1 MYVWQIYRIKSCKQ
15 VLFRVSIFMRKS
27 VLFAFLAFVFFYNS
41 DANAQLS
48 NIINAVSAN
57 HDSIQQDTPL
67 VVKDSLK
74 ILEMQQ
80 ALDEARINEMNLRME
95 MEQLRF
101 STVVTDSLKRA
112 QSKQRIDSLR
122 NITIATP
129 VVIEGDT
136 LYYIYARRGGVSPKE
151 RAASVTSMVL
161 SLGKQF
167 SLNPDSVYIEST
179 DITTE
184 LMYKDKVIA
193 SFTDIDGL
201 WENTT
206 RDELANERRL
216 IIVNKLYELQKEYG
230 LMQLLKRIF
239 FFVLVI
245 AIQILLIWGTVW
257 LYRRGKA
264 RIRRLKDSKLKAI
277 SIRDYEL
284 FDTQK
289 QVRILTL
296 LANLVKYILIFIQLI
311 FSIPIIFSIFPQ
323 TEDLAYK
330 IFSYI
335 WNPIKKIGISV
346 IDYIPDLFTI
356 IIIWLAIRYLVKG
369 VGYLANEIQSEKLK
383 ISGFY
388 ADWAHPTYQ
397 IVRFL
402 LYAFMIAMIYP
413 YLPGSDSGIFQGVS
427 VFVGLIVS
435 LGSSSVIGNIMA
447 GLVITYMRPFKIGDR
462 IKLNDTVGNVMEK
475 TPFVTRIKTPK
486 NEVVTIPNS
495 FIMSSHTVNY
505 SSSAR
510 DYGLI
515 IHSEVSFGF
524 EIHWKIVHDLL
535 INAALKTPGVSEEPK
550 PFVLETSLHDFYVMY
565 QINAYIK
572 DANKLA
578 QIYSDLHQNI
588 MDGANEAGIEL
599 LSPHYYAK
607 RDGSETTIPKEYTQ
621 GRKG

>member
-1 MYVWQIYRIKSCKQ
+1 
-15 VLFRVSIFMRKS
+15 MRKS
-27 VLFAFLAFVFFYNS
+27 VLFAILVFMFFYNS
-41 DANAQLS
+41 NANAQLS

-57 HDSIQQDTPL
+57 HDSIQQDTP
-67 VVKDSLK
+67 VVSKDSVK
-74 ILEMQQ
+74 IIEMQH
-80 ALDEARINEMNLRME
+80 ALEEARINEMNLRME
-95 MEQLRF
+95 MEQLRNA
-101 STVVTDSLKRA
+101 TVVTDSLKKAER
-112 QSKQRIDSLR
+112 KLRIDSLR

-136 LYYIYARRGGVSPKE
+136 LYYIYAKRGGVSPRE
-151 RAASVTSMVL
+151 RAASVASMVL

-167 SLNPDSVYIEST
+167 SLNPDSVYTEST

-193 SFTDIDGL
+193 SFTDLDGL

-206 RDELANERRL
+206 RDELASQRRL

-264 RIRRLKDSKLKAI
+264 RILRLKDSTLKAI

-296 LANLVKYILIFIQLI
+296 LANLVKYIFIFIQLI

-335 WNPIKKIGISV
+335 WNPIKKIGISI

-369 VGYLANEIQSEKLK
+369 VEYLANEIKSEKLK

-388 ADWAHPTYQ
+388 PDWAHPTYQ

-402 LYAFMIAMIYP
+402 LYAFMIAMVYP

-447 GLVITYMRPFKIGDR
+447 GMVITYMRPFKIGDR

-475 TPFVTRIKTPK
+475 TPLVTRIKTPK
-486 NEVVTIPNS
+486 NEIVTIPNS

-588 MDGANEAGIEL
+588 LDGANEAGIEL

-607 RDGSETTIPKEYTQ
+607 RDGSETTIPKEYQ
-621 GRKG
+621 EKKG

>member
-1 MYVWQIYRIKSCKQ
+1 MKKKAVYFILG
-15 VLFRVSIFMRKS
+15 LFLFCNAISAQSESSI
-27 VLFAFLAFVFFYNS
+27 N
-41 DANAQLS
+41 NE
-48 NIINAVSAN
+48 
-57 HDSIQQDTPL
+57 DSIQFATTKQS
-67 VVKDSLK
+67 DSIKMAEMALA
-74 ILEMQQ
+74 LEN
-80 ALDEARINEMNLRME
+80 ARINEMNMRLE
-95 MEQLRF
+95 MEELRTATIV
-101 STVVTDSLKRA
+101 SDSLKLA
-112 QSKQRIDSLR
+112 QRKQRIDSLR
-122 NITIATP
+122 SVTIATP
-129 VVIEGDT
+129 VVVEKDT
-136 LYYIYARRGGVSPKE
+136 LYYIYGKRGGVTPKE
-151 RAASVTSMVL
+151 RAATVANMILT
-161 SLGKQF
+161 LGKQF
-167 SLNPDSVYIEST
+167 TLNPDSVYIEST

-193 SFTDIDGL
+193 SFTDLDGL

-206 RDELANERRL
+206 RDQLAENRRL
-216 IIVNKLYELQKEYG
+216 IIINKLHELQREYG
-230 LMQLLKRIF
+230 LMQVLKRIF
-239 FFVLVI
+239 YFILVLVI
-245 AIQILLIWGTVW
+245 QGFLIWGTSW
-257 LYRRGKA
+257 LYRRIKV
-264 RIRRLKDSKLKAI
+264 RVRLLKESRLKAI

-289 QVRILTL
+289 QVRILML
-296 LANLVKYILIFIQLI
+296 LANLFRYFLILIQLLI
-311 FSIPIIFSIFPQ
+311 SVPILFSIFPQ

-346 IDYIPDLFTI
+346 IEYIPDLFTI

-388 ADWAHPTYQ
+388 PDWAHPTFQ

-486 NEVVTIPNS
+486 NEIVTMPNS

-510 DYGLI
+510 NYGLI

-524 EIHWKIVHDLL
+524 EIHWATVNDLL
-535 INAALKTPGVSEEPK
+535 IRAALKTPGVMEDPK

-572 DANKLA
+572 DADKLA

-588 MDGANEAGIEL
+588 QDLANEAGIEL
-599 LSPHYYAK
+599 LSPHYFAS
-607 RDGSETTIPKEYTQ
+607 RDGSEITIPKEY
-621 GRKG
+621 RKAPNKP

>member
-1 MYVWQIYRIKSCKQ
+1 MEFLIYMKR
-15 VLFRVSIFMRKS
+15 S
-27 VLFAFLAFVFFYNS
+27 VLLVILSFAFFWSSN
-41 DANAQLS
+41 ANAQQN
-48 NIINAVSAN
+48 NIINAIFAERDTTL
-57 HDSIQQDTPL
+57 HDTIAAQQADSI
-67 VVKDSLK
+67 KFA
-74 ILEMQQ
+74 EMQQ
-80 ALDEARINEMNLRME
+80 ALEESRVTEMNLRME
-95 MEQLRF
+95 MEALRTAT
-101 STVVTDSLKRA
+101 SITDSLKRA
-112 QSKQRIDSLR
+112 EQKHRIDSLR
-122 NITIATP
+122 SLTIATP
-129 VVIEGDT
+129 VVVESDT
-136 LYYIYARRGGVSPKE
+136 LYYIYAKRGGVSPKE
-151 RAASVTSMVL
+151 RAASVAQMVL

-167 SLNPDSVYIEST
+167 TLNPDSVYIEST

-193 SFTDIDGL
+193 SFTDFDGL

-206 RDELANERRL
+206 RDELASQRRL
-216 IIVNKLYELQKEYG
+216 IIVNKLYELQREYG
-230 LMQLLKRIF
+230 LMQLLKRVFLFI
-239 FFVLVI
+239 LVI
-245 AIQILLIWGTVW
+245 AVQGALIWGTSW
-257 LYRRGKA
+257 LYRRA
-264 RIRRLKDSKLKAI
+264 RIRIIQLKESKLKAF

-289 QVRILTL
+289 QVRILTF
-296 LANLVKYILIFIQLI
+296 LANLTRYFLIFIQLI
-311 FSIPIIFSIFPQ
+311 ISVPILFSIFPQ

-335 WNPIKKIGISV
+335 WNPIKKIAGDI
-346 IDYIPDLFTI
+346 IDYIPNLFTI
-356 IIIWLAIRYLVKG
+356 IIIWLAIRYLVRG
-369 VGYLANEIQSEKLK
+369 VSYLANEIQSEKLK

-388 ADWAHPTYQ
+388 PDWAHPTYQ
-397 IVRFL
+397 IIRFL

-413 YLPGSDSGIFQGVS
+413 YLPGAKNGVFQGVS

-435 LGSSSVIGNIMA
+435 LGSTSVIGNIMA

-486 NEVVTIPNS
+486 NEIVTIPNS

-607 RDGSETTIPKEYTQ
+607 RDGSETTIPKEYQ
-621 GRKG
+621 EKN

>member
-1 MYVWQIYRIKSCKQ
+1 MYVWRIYYIKWCKQ
-15 VLFRVSIFMRKS
+15 VLFCVSMFMRKS
-27 VLFAFLAFVFFYNS
+27 VLITTLALVFFYCSNV
-41 DANAQLS
+41 NAQLS

-57 HDSIQQDTPL
+57 RDSVQQDTFA
-67 VVKDSLK
+67 VSKDSMK
-74 ILEMQQ
+74 IAEMQQ

-101 STVVTDSLKRA
+101 SNVVTDSLKRA
-112 QSKQRIDSLR
+112 ESKQRIDSLR
-122 NITIATP
+122 SITTATP
-129 VVIEGDT
+129 VVVERDT
-136 LYYIYARRGGVSPKE
+136 LYYIYAKRGGVSPKE

-193 SFTDIDGL
+193 SFTDLDGL

-206 RDELANERRL
+206 RDELASDRRL

-245 AIQILLIWGTVW
+245 ALQILLIWGTNW
-257 LYRRGKA
+257 LYKRGRG
-264 RIRRLKDSKLKAI
+264 RILRLKDSKLKAI

-289 QVRILTL
+289 QVRILTF
-296 LANLVKYILIFIQLI
+296 LANLVRYVLIFIQLVI
-311 FSIPIIFSIFPQ
+311 SVPIIFSIFPQ

-335 WNPIKKIGISV
+335 WNPVKKIGISV
-346 IDYIPDLFTI
+346 IEYIPDLFTI

-388 ADWAHPTYQ
+388 PDWAHPTYQ

-462 IKLNDTVGNVMEK
+462 IKLNDTTGNVMEK

-486 NEVVTIPNS
+486 NEIVTIPNS

-588 MDGANEAGIEL
+588 LDGANEAGIEL

-607 RDGSETTIPKEYTQ
+607 RDGSEIAIPKEYQ
-621 GRKG
+621 GKKG

>member
-1 MYVWQIYRIKSCKQ
+1 
-15 VLFRVSIFMRKS
+15 MRKS
-27 VLFAFLAFVFFYNS
+27 VLIAILLFIACYNNN
-41 DANAQLS
+41 ANAQLKD
-48 NIINAVSAN
+48 IINAATAN
-57 HDSIQQDTPL
+57 HDTVQQDPPNTYSD
-67 VVKDSLK
+67 DSIK
-74 ILEMQQ
+74 IAEMQQ
-80 ALDEARINEMNLRME
+80 ALEDARINEMNLRME
-95 MEQLRF
+95 MEALR
-101 STVVTDSLKRA
+101 TATIVTDSLKRA
-112 QSKQRIDSLR
+112 QSKHRIDSLR
-122 NITIATP
+122 NVTIATP
-129 VVIEGDT
+129 VIVEGDT
-136 LYYIYARRGGVSPKE
+136 LYQIYARRGGVSPKE
-151 RAASVTSMVL
+151 RATSVASMVL

-167 SLNPDSVYIEST
+167 TLNPDSVYIEST

-193 SFTDIDGL
+193 SFTDLDGL

-206 RDELANERRL
+206 RDELAQERRL
-216 IIVNKLYELQKEYG
+216 IIVNKLYELQREYG

-245 AIQILLIWGTVW
+245 AIQGLLIWGTTW
-257 LYRRGKA
+257 LYRRGKL
-264 RIRRLKDSKLKAI
+264 RIMQLRDSKLKAI
-277 SIRDYEL
+277 SIREYEL

-296 LANLVKYILIFIQLI
+296 LANLTRYILIFIQLI
-311 FSIPIIFSIFPQ
+311 ISIPILFSIFPQ

-335 WNPIKKIGISV
+335 WNPIKKIAGDI
-346 IDYIPDLFTI
+346 IDYIPNLFTI

-369 VGYLANEIQSEKLK
+369 VAYLANEIQSEKLK
-383 ISGFY
+383 ITGFFP
-388 ADWAHPTYQ
+388 DWAHPTYQ

-413 YLPGSDSGIFQGVS
+413 YLPGAKNGVFQGVS

-435 LGSSSVIGNIMA
+435 LGSTSVIGNIMA

-486 NEVVTIPNS
+486 NEIVTIPNS

-505 SSSAR
+505 SASAR
-510 DYGLI
+510 DFGLI
-515 IHSEVSFGF
+515 IHTEVSFGF

-535 INAALKTPGVSEEPK
+535 INAALKTPGVSGEPK

-588 MDGANEAGIEL
+588 QDLANEAGIEL
-599 LSPHYYAK
+599 LSPHYYAE
-607 RDGSETTIPKEYTQ
+607 RDGSEITIPKEY
-621 GRKG
+621 RKARNKD

>member
-1 MYVWQIYRIKSCKQ
+1 
-15 VLFRVSIFMRKS
+15 MRKS
-27 VLFAFLAFVFFYNS
+27 VLLATLAFLFFYNS
-41 DANAQLS
+41 HANAQLS
-48 NIINAVSAN
+48 NIINAVTAN
-57 HDSIQQDTPL
+57 RDSIHQDTL
-67 VVKDSLK
+67 AVSKDSVK

-80 ALDEARINEMNLRME
+80 ALEEARINEMNLRME

-101 STVVTDSLKRA
+101 ATVITDSLRKA
-112 QSKQRIDSLR
+112 ESKQRIDSLR
-122 NITIATP
+122 SITVATP
-129 VVIEGDT
+129 VVVEGDT
-136 LYYIYARRGGVSPKE
+136 LYYIYSRRGGVSPRE
-151 RAASVTSMVL
+151 RAASVTKMVL

-193 SFTDIDGL
+193 SFTDLDGL

-206 RDELANERRL
+206 RDELASERRL

-230 LMQLLKRIF
+230 LMQLLKRVF

-257 LYRRGKA
+257 LYRRGKLQ
-264 RIRRLKDSKLKAI
+264 ILRLRDSRLKAI

-289 QVRILTL
+289 QVRILTFF
-296 LANLVKYILIFIQLI
+296 ANLVKYVLIFIQLI

-346 IDYIPDLFTI
+346 IDYIPNLFTI

-388 ADWAHPTYQ
+388 PDWAHPTYQ

-402 LYAFMIAMIYP
+402 LYAFMIAMVYQ

-486 NEVVTIPNS
+486 NEIVTIPNS

-535 INAALKTPGVSEEPK
+535 IAAALKTPGVSEEPK

-607 RDGSETTIPKEYTQ
+607 RDGSETTIPKEYQ
-621 GRKG
+621 EKEINK

>member
-1 MYVWQIYRIKSCKQ
+1 M
-15 VLFRVSIFMRKS
+15 FMRKS
-27 VLFAFLAFVFFYNS
+27 VLLATLAFLFFYNS
-41 DANAQLS
+41 HANAQLS
-48 NIINAVSAN
+48 NIINAVTAN
-57 HDSIQQDTPL
+57 RDSIHQDTL
-67 VVKDSLK
+67 AVSKDSVK

-80 ALDEARINEMNLRME
+80 ALEEARINEMNLRME

-101 STVVTDSLKRA
+101 ATVITDSLRKA
-112 QSKQRIDSLR
+112 ESKQRIDSLR
-122 NITIATP
+122 SITVATP
-129 VVIEGDT
+129 VVVEGDT
-136 LYYIYARRGGVSPKE
+136 LYYIYSRRGGVSPRE
-151 RAASVTSMVL
+151 RAASVTKMVL

-193 SFTDIDGL
+193 SFTDLDGL

-206 RDELANERRL
+206 RDELASERRL

-230 LMQLLKRIF
+230 LMQLLKRVF

-257 LYRRGKA
+257 LYRRGKLQ
-264 RIRRLKDSKLKAI
+264 ILRLRDSRLKAI

-289 QVRILTL
+289 QVRILTFF
-296 LANLVKYILIFIQLI
+296 ANLVKYVLIFIQLI

-346 IDYIPDLFTI
+346 IDYIPNLFTI

-388 ADWAHPTYQ
+388 PDWAHPTYQ

-402 LYAFMIAMIYP
+402 LYAFMIAMVYQ

-486 NEVVTIPNS
+486 NEIVTIPNS

-535 INAALKTPGVSEEPK
+535 IAAALKTPGVSEEPK

-607 RDGSETTIPKEYTQ
+607 RDGSETTIPKEYQ
-621 GRKG
+621 EKEINK